1 MKNKILFLLAIT
13 LVFLPV
19 MARNSRASGASLSL
33 ISGGTEYKVGEKL
46 KLVIFLDPNG
56 QNADTVRVNLKY
68 PAQFLK
74 IQSFYKNTN
83 FTISAPGNDFNNETG
98 DFTFGAGIPSGINQS
113 GPFGYIDFTVE
124 KAGQGTI
131 SIGADSLVLGA
142 GQNLFDGQAS
152 SIDFDFK
159 ENYPSPS
166 PQTIVQSPPPQA
178 SAAAQA
184 AIKTPKPSLSPLS
197 NQKINP
203 QSITN
208 LNPSQEPGAETVQ
221 TQDESRNQSVLAV
234 QNSNAK
240 NKIDAVW
247 MIMTLIII
255 AGVIVYSLAV
265 SGETAAAAINEKEI
279 KL

>member
-1 MKNKILFLLAIT
+1 
-13 LVFLPV
+13 
-19 MARNSRASGASLSL
+19 
-33 ISGGTEYKVGEKL
+33 
-46 KLVIFLDPNG
+46 
-56 QNADTVRVNLKY
+56 
-68 PAQFLK
+68 
-74 IQSFYKNTN
+74 
-83 FTISAPGNDFNNETG
+83 
-98 DFTFGAGIPSGINQS
+98 
-113 GPFGYIDFTVE
+113 
-124 KAGQGTI
+124 
-131 SIGADSLVLGA
+131 
-142 GQNLFDGQAS
+142 
-152 SIDFDFK
+152 
-159 ENYPSPS
+159 
-166 PQTIVQSPPPQA
+166 
-178 SAAAQA
+178 
-184 AIKTPKPSLSPLS
+184 LS